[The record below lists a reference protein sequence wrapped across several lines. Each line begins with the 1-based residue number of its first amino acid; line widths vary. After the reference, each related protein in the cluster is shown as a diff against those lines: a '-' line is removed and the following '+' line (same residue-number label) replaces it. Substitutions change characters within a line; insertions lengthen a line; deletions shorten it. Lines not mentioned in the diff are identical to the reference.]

1 MTTARE
7 VMATVH
13 PLFLDRDVDG
23 IAGLLAE
30 DVVIENPFAP
40 ANLPERIE
48 GRETFRAHLAQR
60 LGTSPVTFD
69 RFDQVVVHQTTD
81 PDVIVIEFEL
91 HGRITAVDHA
101 FRRQHIQVVRVAGG
115 KVVHWRDYFNP
126 LGLAQAAQLAKD
138 GGTVGA
144 AP

>member
-1 MTTARE
+1 MSAAQE

-13 PLFLDRDVDG
+13 RLFLNRDVDG

-40 ANLPERIE
+40 ANLPDRIE
-48 GRETFRAHLAQR
+48 GRETFRAHLAER
-60 LGTSPVTFD
+60 LAATPVVFD
-69 RFDQVVVHQTTD
+69 RFDQVVVHQTAD
-81 PDVIVIEFEL
+81 PEVIVVEFEL
-91 HGRITAVDHA
+91 HGRITGRDHP
-101 FRRQHIQVVRVAGG
+101 FSRQYIQVVRVADG

-126 LGLAQAAQLAKD
+126 LGLAPLAER
-138 GGTVGA
+138 GAIVGT